1 MHDEFLR
8 LVARAYVKNEAEI
21 ENHGMPFGKTLF
33 VFPNR
38 RSMKFFQKY
47 LGEEFGK
54 VYGKPLFSP
63 QMLTISELFS
73 EISGLA
79 PVDPIEAKC
88 ILYRKYI
95 CLKYPSEPFEKAAER
110 ETFDE
115 FVHWSSILLS
125 DFNDIDKYL
134 IDARQLFTNIKDL
147 KQLDSDYSFLSP
159 NQRMA
164 VEKFWSSFLNGG
176 ENFKKESFSL
186 LWSIMYNLYE
196 SFRGELE
203 SRGEGYEGM
212 IYRKVAE
219 NLDSC
224 SHEKVVFIGFNAPN
238 KCEKALMKWLKERGR
253 GDFYWDFYGPM
264 VTDKE
269 NKASMF
275 IREAVKE
282 LPSKY
287 EIDSQ
292 HTIAEIH
299 AVGIPSGVGQAF
311 VAADILDGLRG
322 TDPIKTA
329 VVLPDETL
337 LMPLLNSIPKQ
348 FNKINVTMGYPVTA
362 TPLVSFIGGIAA
374 LQRDIRVKDGKV
386 SFYHGS
392 IEALLKHEYVKEYA
406 WNDAVAIIRNLV
418 QENLIYL
425 ASDSPVFGQMESPLL
440 KLIFKVPENAME
452 LLDYLTDILKQL
464 DLVADTL
471 NKEFI
476 YRYYLAIERLRRV
489 EIPMRKETCIRLL
502 SQITSSI
509 TIPFK
514 GEPLAGLQVIGSLEV
529 RALDFENLIILS
541 VNEGRFPKSSQ
552 SDSLIP
558 YNLRIGFGLPTY
570 ELHDAIAAYHF
581 YRSIYRAKNVW
592 LIYDTRT
599 EGLKSGEVSRFVKQ
613 LEYHYN
619 VDIKKSVAATP
630 PLLDTADTPI
640 VVEKS
645 PQVMEK
651 LHELFIGDGGKK
663 SLSASSINTYL
674 ACPLQFYLQYVEGFK
689 DEESVEESIEASTFG
704 TIFHD
709 TMEELYSA
717 YQGEIVSEEII
728 DSIMKGR
735 KRLDEVI
742 GRMFSKSRIQ
752 EISGRN
758 IIVKEVIKK
767 YVLITLQEDKK
778 YAPFTYI
785 AGEKTFY
792 HKLELPDGNN
802 VRIKAVIDRIDIS
815 SEVLRVIDYKTGGV
829 EVPKKDMPVNEF
841 FVRDSGKHYKAF
853 VQLYLYALILSELS
867 DEKGAL
873 ALDNGRSAR
882 VDFSE
887 DQSNFS
893 VVVYPVTAIKKSSIV
908 CEPIY
913 KGKLEEYK
921 AALMECVAEIFDP
934 QTPFLQACQG
944 SDVCAYCMF
953 RQICGR

>member
-1 MHDEFLR
+1 
-8 LVARAYVKNEAEI
+8 
-21 ENHGMPFGKTLF
+21 
-33 VFPNR
+33 
-38 RSMKFFQKY
+38 MK
-47 LGEEFGK
+47 
-54 VYGKPLFSP
+54 SIII
-63 QMLTISELFS
+63 T
-73 EISGLA
+73 
-79 PVDPIEAKC
+79 
-88 ILYRKYI
+88 
-95 CLKYPSEPFEKAAER
+95 
-110 ETFDE
+110 
-115 FVHWSSILLS
+115 SSILILIVVALRYLLKEKISSRLRYTMWLLVAIRLLFPFEMGQSSLS
-125 DFNDIDKYL
+125 VMTLVERAEQSAAVYEEYEQAGTPQDFVDVTDPAGIPTIIPVTPHDPTEAPIKENNITVIDTLTIIYVTG
-134 IDARQLFTNIKDL
+134 A
-147 KQLDSDYSFLSP
+147 LS
-159 NQRMA
+159 MA
-164 VEKFWSSFLNGG
+164 VWILFVNLRFRREAKKKAVPLEGTVSPIPVYVS
-176 ENFKKESFSL
+176 ENIPSPCLLGYFHPAIYLTPYCAKEPALTHVLSHEL
-186 LWSIMYNLYE
+186 THWCNHDVLWSAVRGLCLCLHWYNPLVWWAAAL
-196 SFRGELE
+196 SKHDCELACD
-203 SRGEGYEGM
+203 EGALARLQEEDRLAYGRTLVDMTVVSSAPAFLLQTATTMADRARKNILIPM
-212 IYRKVAE
+212 IVALSALTTLLFGVLL
-219 NLDSC
+219 LD
-224 SHEKVVFIGFNAPN
+224 V
-238 KCEKALMKWLKERGR
+238 
-253 GDFYWDFYGPM
+253 
-264 VTDKE
+264 
-269 NKASMF
+269 
-275 IREAVKE
+275 
-282 LPSKY
+282 LPSGLFGLIY
-287 EIDSQ
+287 LL
-292 HTIAEIH
+292 
-299 AVGIPSGVGQAF
+299 GVWTFDAM
-311 VAADILDGLRG
+311 
-322 TDPIKTA
+322 
-329 VVLPDETL
+329 
-337 LMPLLNSIPKQ
+337 MPLLNSIPKQ

-440 KLIFKVPENAME
+440 KLIFKIPENAME

-908 CEPIY
+908 CEPVY